1 MHRRKA
7 WRWAIATLVL
17 SQCLLAFYL
26 FSNTDRERVLVEQ
39 WKRDTDSLTVS
50 KMIDRLKVVARSGG
64 TAVLLLVYAMTDSR
78 EPIVDAAS
86 LELRGLMDRWQTL
99 DDEAASRNVA
109 NLAHH
114 LAMRGKLLS
123 PSGRRAAANL
133 ATQILLWPLNSRKVD
148 GAQVVLDCES
158 VLRAYV
164 AIPRREAT
172 VRPDRVNRIRVEAS
186 IQHPGVRKENA
197 RLLEALSQI
206 PPLPPVEYAPPVSS
220 QKVIVDPPPSQETA
234 NRSRLITPRILDLD
248 ADPSSS
254 EPKSFQPLQTAPI
267 RQLPVELNQRAQT
280 PEQLANLSLIDVMR
294 QLHAEDPKLADA
306 AEAALEQQGLSAT
319 ERMIALRLTDPDP
332 IVRRELARRLPR
344 IGGVEPTEWLMWL
357 TRDSNALV
365 RAEAISILGTSR
377 DPQIRDTVRRIL
389 EREGDPRI
397 LQRVIPRP

>member
-389 EREGDPRI
+389 ERDGDPRI
-397 LQRVIPRP
+397 LQRVIPSP